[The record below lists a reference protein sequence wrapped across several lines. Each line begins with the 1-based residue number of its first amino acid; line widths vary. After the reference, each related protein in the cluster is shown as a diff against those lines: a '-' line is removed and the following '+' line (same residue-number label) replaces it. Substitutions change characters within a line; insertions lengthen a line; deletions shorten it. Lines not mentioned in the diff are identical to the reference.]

1 MSSGSPSTGSP
12 EPLPADA
19 ALPVVARLLDRGY
32 LDELLGAPARPR
44 YLEYH
49 PGRRVLLLAETTGDG
64 GHAAVGATAG
74 DPQPRIHRYPHDP
87 ALPLLA
93 RPADLAELLGL
104 PPAAPRLL
112 AWMPHRRATLRL
124 GEAVVKLYA
133 DRGEAAAAVAALRA
147 AAPVLPTAR
156 PGPAAVAEG
165 VVAQGVVP
173 GVALRR
179 ADALGAAAQAAVLIR
194 GLHRASLPGLP
205 VTGPGELLAQC
216 GPVVELVRRAR
227 PALAGPLDAALAALH
242 ATAPAGL
249 DAVPTHGDFTMGQL
263 LRDGG
268 DLAVVDVDT
277 LAAAPPALDLAAYA
291 ANLVSGR
298 PGDVEDARA
307 ALAELVRG
315 YGGRPPGLDWYLAAS
330 VLRRLDR
337 ALRRTKRDWPQRTG
351 ALLAAVEELARPGAG

>member
-1 MSSGSPSTGSP
+1 MSSGSP
-12 EPLPADA
+12 EPLPADPA
-19 ALPVVARLLDRGY
+19 MPVVARLFDRAY
-32 LDELLGAPARPR
+32 LGELLGAPARPR
-44 YLEYH
+44 YLEYD

-64 GHAAVGATAG
+64 GHAAIGATAG
-74 DPQPRIHRYPHDP
+74 DPHPRVHRYPHDP

-104 PPAAPRLL
+104 PRAAPQLL
-112 AWMPHRRATLRL
+112 AWMPRRRATLRL

-133 DRGEAAAAVAALRA
+133 DRAEAAASVAALRA

-156 PGPAAVAEG
+156 PGPAAVAAG
-165 VVAQGVVP
+165 VVAQGALP
-173 GVALRR
+173 GVALQR
-179 ADALGAAAQAAVLIR
+179 ADALGAAAQAATLVR

-205 VTGPGELLAQC
+205 GTGPADLLAAC
-216 GPVVELVRRAR
+216 GPVVGLVRRAR
-227 PALAGPLDAALAALH
+227 PALAGQLDAVLDRLH
-242 ATAPAGL
+242 AAVPAGL

-263 LRDGG
+263 LRDGD

-298 PGDVEDARA
+298 PGDVDDART

-315 YGGRPPGLDWYLAAS
+315 YGARPPGLDWYLAAS

-337 ALRRTKRDWPQRTG
+337 ALRRTKRDWPQRTD
-351 ALLAAVEELARPGAG
+351 ALLAAVEELTPPGRG